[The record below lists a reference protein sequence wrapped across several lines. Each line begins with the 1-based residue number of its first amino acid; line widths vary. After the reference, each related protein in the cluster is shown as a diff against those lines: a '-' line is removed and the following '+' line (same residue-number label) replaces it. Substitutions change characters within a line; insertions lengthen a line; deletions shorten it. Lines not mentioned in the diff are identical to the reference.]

1 MTETSELEKNQD
13 VKMMGRIFM
22 TSLDRV
28 KPDNVAIFQNL
39 LFRLY
44 LTANLSLY
52 SLKMIIDIIK

>member
-39 LFRLY
+39 LFWLY
-44 LTANLSLY
+44 LTAYLSLY
-52 SLKMIIDIIK
+52 SSKMIIDIIK

>member
-13 VKMMGRIFM
+13 VKMMGHIFM